1 MRGKG
6 RCGMKDKQKQ
16 TQSAPHVPSGLM
28 PNARLYLIFLVIFAV
43 ATLILVRD
51 RWWIAAAEG
60 GVILVLIVYSLILRR
75 TKRKALMR
83 YVESV
88 TYDTES
94 AMNNTLQNFP
104 LPIATF
110 YVRGLQLVWANQH
123 FFDLCGRR
131 KPSVELSMTDLLPSF
146 SARWLLEGHSQAPEL
161 LEHNGRKYRI
171 HGNLMK
177 PESGDTSSPMGIT
190 YWIDVTDYENMQQ
203 EYIASRPNVA
213 IFVIDNYDELIRNQ
227 TERMRN
233 DLRDS
238 IEDVLTQWCDSKNA
252 LFRRYERDRYLC
264 VFEERYLE
272 QMRKERFVDVL
283 DGAHGV
289 VNPSGIR
296 ATLSVGIGH
305 EGENFAENF
314 SYAGL
319 GVEMALSRGG
329 DQVVLKNRVAFEFFG
344 GRGSSIE
351 TRTRVKSRVMANALG
366 QLIAGSSNVYVMGH
380 RMSDFDA
387 IGAAAG
393 VACIARA
400 QGRSCRIV
408 VDETKTA
415 AAPLLEKLHGLP
427 AYKDAF
433 YTPQEAIL
441 HADSQTLLIVVD
453 TNRPG
458 QVEDQALLESCT
470 RVALIDHHRRAADY
484 IANVTMAFHEPHAS
498 STCELVSELVEELV
512 EQKDLLRVEAEA
524 MLSGIMLDTKSFT
537 IRTGERTFEAAAF
550 LRRSGADTAEVKKL
564 LQSDMSHT
572 VARYR
577 ILQNAR
583 IERPGVAIAVQDTQQ
598 DRIVAAKA
606 ADELLNVAGVSCSL
620 VVYPVPEGVFV
631 SARSIGEINVQLLLE
646 PFGGGGNRAAA
657 AVQMHD
663 ITLEDAVRELE
674 KALDD
679 YEAE

>member
-1 MRGKG
+1 
-6 RCGMKDKQKQ
+6 MKEKEKKAR
-16 TQSAPHVPSGLM
+16 SGSHIPSGLM
-28 PNARLYLIFLVIFAV
+28 PNARLYLAFLVIFAI

-60 GVILVLIVYSLILRR
+60 GVIIALIVYSLILRH
-75 TKRKALMR
+75 TKRKALLR
-83 YVESV
+83 YLESV

-131 KPSVELSMTDLLPSF
+131 KPSVELAITDLLPSF
-146 SARWLLEGHSQAPEL
+146 SARWLLEGESQAPEL

-177 PESGDTSSPMGIT
+177 PENGDSSSPMGIT
-190 YWIDVTDYENMQQ
+190 YWIDVTDYEQTRQ
-203 EYIASRPNVA
+203 EYDDSRPNVA

-238 IEDVLTQWCDSKNA
+238 VEDILTQWCEGRHA
-252 LFRRYERDRYLC
+252 LLRRFEREKYLV

-272 QMRKERFVDVL
+272 EIRKARFADVL
-283 DGAHGV
+283 EAAHGV
-289 VNPSGIR
+289 VSPSGIR
-296 ATLSVGIGH
+296 ATLSVGVGR
-305 EGENFAENF
+305 EGESFAENIR
-314 SYAGL
+314 YAEL

-329 DQVVLKNRVAFEFFG
+329 DQAVIKNRVAFEFFG

-366 QLIAGSSNVYVMGH
+366 QLIAGSSNVYIMGH

-400 QGRSCRIV
+400 QGKHCRIV

-415 AAPLLEKLHGLP
+415 AAPLLEKLHALP
-427 AYKDAF
+427 EYADAF
-433 YTPQEAIL
+433 YAPQEAIL
-441 HADSQTLLIVVD
+441 HADSQTLLVVVD

-458 QVEDQALLESCT
+458 QVEDQTLLESCT
-470 RVALIDHHRRAADY
+470 RVALIDHHRRAAEY
-484 IANVTMAFHEPHAS
+484 IKNVTMAFHEPHAS
-498 STCELVSELVEELV
+498 SACELVSELVEELV
-512 EQKDLLRVEAEA
+512 DQKDLLRVEAEA
-524 MLSGIMLDTKSFT
+524 LLSGIMLDTKNFT

-564 LQSDMSHT
+564 LQSDMPNT

-583 IERPGVAIAVQDTQQ
+583 IDRPGVAIAVQETQQ

-620 VVYPVPEGVFV
+620 VAYPVPEGVFV
-631 SARSIGEINVQLLLE
+631 SARSIGQINVQLLLE

-657 AVQMHD
+657 AVLMKGAALD
-663 ITLEDAVRELE
+663 DAVAKLE
-674 KALDD
+674 KALDE
-679 YEAE
+679 YESE